1 MLHDYKDRFPETLP
15 NTLSPESV
23 VTLLLM
29 MPHKDAA
36 CSVNVTSDAA
46 RSYDDFTGLAVLHHI
61 RTVRHHA
68 VKKYAKS
75 RGHSLPLTALREGPS
90 LRMAR

>member
-1 MLHDYKDRFPETLP
+1 MSHDYKDRCSETLH
-15 NTLSPESV
+15 NTLLPESV

-46 RSYDDFTGLAVLHHI
+46 RSYDDITGLAVLHHI
-61 RTVRHHA
+61 RTVHHA

-75 RGHSLPLTALREGPS
+75 RGHSLPLSALREGPS